1 MKISRKKKNL
11 PNKEK
16 STQRRRD
23 KTEIAKVP
31 SQMCQSFLIK
41 NLKMLSIKRP
51 RHGEKLYNI
60 YQNQDLEYIFKKS
73 CQKALLG
80 KEDYL
85 WFYEL

>member
-1 MKISRKKKNL
+1 MKIIRKKKIL
-11 PNKEK
+11 PNKDK
-16 STQRRRD
+16 STQRRKY

-31 SQMCQSFLIK
+31 SQLCQSFLIK
-41 NLKMLSIKRP
+41 NKKNLSIKRP
-51 RHGEKLYNI
+51 HHCEKLYNI